1 MNGELMSFGDVLFIA
16 VIAIGLQ
23 TLIGIPPMVAAGG
36 IGVLFAIYG
45 VSKKK

>member
-16 VIAIGLQ
+16 VIALGLQ
-23 TLIGIPPMVAAGG
+23 ALIGIPPMVTACGV
-36 IGVLFAIYG
+36 GVLVAFIG